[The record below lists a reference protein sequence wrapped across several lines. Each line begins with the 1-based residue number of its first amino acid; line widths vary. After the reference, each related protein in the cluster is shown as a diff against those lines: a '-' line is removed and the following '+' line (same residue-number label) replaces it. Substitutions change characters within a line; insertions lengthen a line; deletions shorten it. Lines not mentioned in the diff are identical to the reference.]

1 MNSWGTLEK
10 ETGKRFSPEL
20 NITDTNANEE
30 LVRKQKKKGIWKG
43 EGIEVTN
50 PSWRKWEPHIRGQG
64 KRKRKR
70 AAEEKTNLS
79 SLFTWQKFR
88 FCECCCKHNNNL
100 YFQETFNA
108 FNFFLWMLPKSSIA
122 ELKSTPA
129 AVRMKTEKNNIV
141 TQILYCPKSFLKL
154 PSVESAFLKF
164 RVILF
169 SATAKLQFPEI
180 FGQRAGKCCTWW
192 LYLE

>member
-1 MNSWGTLEK
+1 MTVKPMNSWGTLEK

-108 FNFFLWMLPKSSIA
+108 FNFFCGCSQKVALLNWSPHLQLYAWKPKKTTSSRKSCIA
-122 ELKSTPA
+122 L
-129 AVRMKTEKNNIV
+129 N
-141 TQILYCPKSFLKL
+141 
-154 PSVESAFLKF
+154 
-164 RVILF
+164 LF
-169 SATAKLQFPEI
+169 
-180 FGQRAGKCCTWW
+180 
-192 LYLE
+192 